1 MDGGWCY
8 ARALRI
14 PRYTPVMTDAAW
26 TRLAAAPPLSLK
38 DLFAAEPDRVERMSL
53 TEANIHFDFAKT
65 HLSQETL
72 AAFRQLAGETE
83 LAAKR
88 DALFAGEIVNPSEGR
103 AAEHTAERGQ
113 GAPESVA
120 HAHGLHLRMRALID
134 AIEAEA
140 FGPVRHILHI
150 GIGGSALGPALLID
164 ALGREA
170 GRYDAAIVSN
180 VDGAALEEALAR
192 FDPHA
197 TLIAIASKTFTTKE
211 TMLNASSALHWL
223 EEAGVDDPFGKVIAL
238 TAAPDKAIEWGVD
251 ETRILP
257 FSESVG
263 GRYSLWSS
271 IGFPAAL
278 ALGWDAFESLL
289 EGAAAMDRHF
299 RFAPLEANAPVL
311 AAFVDR
317 YYANVRGAETRA
329 VFAYDERLR
338 LLPSYLQQL
347 EMESNGKSA
356 GLDGEPVVRATAPI
370 LWGGTGTD
378 AQHAVFQ
385 LLHQGTHLVPV
396 EFIAA
401 IEPGDRLD
409 PDHHHQLLLNV
420 FAQGAA
426 LMAGKES
433 DDPARFYPG
442 DRPSTTILLDRLDP
456 ATLGALIAFCEHRT
470 FANAALLGINP
481 FDQFGVE
488 LGKQMAN
495 QLDNQSALDFDPST
509 RALLHRAFGDETE

>member
-1 MDGGWCY
+1 MHVYSVRSSY
-8 ARALRI
+8 AGTIGI
-14 PRYTPVMTDAAW
+14 PRYTGVMTQAAW
-26 TRLAAAPPLSLK
+26 TRLDAAPQPTLTE
-38 DLFAAEPDRVERMSL
+38 LFAAEPDRVQRLSL
-53 TEANIHFDFAKT
+53 DEAGIHFDFAKT
-65 HLSQETL
+65 HLSGETL
-72 AAFRQLAGETE
+72 AAFLQLAGETG
-83 LAAKR
+83 LAAGR
-88 DALFAGEIVNPSEGR
+88 DAMFAGEIVNPTEAR

-120 HAHGLHLRMRALID
+120 RAQGLHLRMRALID

-150 GIGGSALGPALLID
+150 GIGGSALGPDLLVD
-164 ALGREA
+164 ALGRDA
-170 GRYDAAIVSN
+170 GRYETAIVSN
-180 VDGAALEEALAR
+180 VDGAALEEAIGR

-211 TMLNASSALHWL
+211 TMLNAASALQWL

-238 TAAPDKAIEWGVD
+238 TAAPEKAIEWGVD

-257 FSESVG
+257 FPDSVG

-317 YYANVRGAETRA
+317 YYANVRGAGTRA

-338 LLPSYLQQL
+338 LLPVYLQQL
-347 EMESNGKSA
+347 EMESNGKST
-356 GLDGEPVVRATAPI
+356 GLDGNPVARATAPVV
-370 LWGGTGTD
+370 WGGVGTD

-396 EFIAA
+396 EFVAA
-401 IEPGDRLD
+401 IESGDRLD
-409 PDHHHQLLLNV
+409 PEHHRQLLVNA

-426 LMAGKES
+426 LMAGRAS
-433 DDPARFYPG
+433 GDPHRFYPG

-456 ATLGALIAFCEHRT
+456 ATLGALIAFYEHRT

-488 LGKQMAN
+488 LGKEMAR
-495 QLDNQSALDFDPST
+495 QLDGEAEMDFDPST
-509 RALLHRAFGDETE
+509 EALIARAFGE